1 MARMPGAK
9 WSGEHSPRNKMQ
21 RYDIVCIHTIVGYAP
36 AHAAHFSTS
45 GGGTIWQSRDTKY
58 RSAANLNGNH
68 RVIAIENEDHGPA
81 FGSWN
86 TRDGHAVPALT
97 DAQVEA
103 NAQILAWAHKT
114 HGVPLQLAPNSR
126 PGSRGLAYHR
136 QGIDGNWSG
145 YAYGGR
151 VSGGE
156 VWTEHRGKV
165 CPGDRRIAQLPA
177 ILARAKQIVN
187 GGSGMSL
194 NEQIKSYVDKDG
206 KDSVEHAIATTRR
219 DAYRTRSTLFYS
231 GDTNEK
237 SVYAT
242 KSGYRRLDS
251 PAYPGTE
258 ENPRPTGSSDPDRR
272 GASWRYALQ
281 RVWRYAYWG
290 YRRIVR
296 VESKVDSLQQE
307 IAALRGMVE
316 TLLQREAGQQVTVEQ
331 IRESVRAELLAADE
345 RIVNVQISV
354 NDANDPEDDPDVA
367 HDDDA

>member
-1 MARMPGAK
+1 MTTYLSRSTWTSTAASGVSIGGGELVGVAVHWPGTTQATIGATSQSSMANRLRSYRNYHVGTKGWRDIGYNLAIDQAGRVWMLRSTAWHGNLVGAHCASASNPRANHKYVGVLLVLGASEQPSQAMKQAFRDWYHDRFLPKWPGRTDVRGHGQVPGA
-9 WSGEHSPRNKMQ
+9 Q
-21 RYDIVCIHTIVGYAP
+21 
-36 AHAAHFSTS
+36 TS
-45 GGGTIWQSRDTKY
+45 
-58 RSAANLNGNH
+58 
-68 RVIAIENEDHGPA
+68 
-81 FGSWN
+81 
-86 TRDGHAVPALT
+86 
-97 DAQVEA
+97 
-103 NAQILAWAHKT
+103 
-114 HGVPLQLAPNSR
+114 
-126 PGSRGLAYHR
+126 
-136 QGIDGNWSG
+136 
-145 YAYGGR
+145 
-151 VSGGE
+151 
-156 VWTEHRGKV
+156 
-165 CPGDRRIAQLPA
+165 CPGPR
-177 ILARAKQIVN
+177 ARAAIDDMTDRPS
-187 GGSGMSL
+187 GGSGMAW
-194 NEQIKSYVDKDG
+194 NEQLKSYVDKDG
-206 KDSVEHAIATTRR
+206 KDSAEHALATARR
-219 DAYRTRSTLFYS
+219 DSYRLSRTLLYS